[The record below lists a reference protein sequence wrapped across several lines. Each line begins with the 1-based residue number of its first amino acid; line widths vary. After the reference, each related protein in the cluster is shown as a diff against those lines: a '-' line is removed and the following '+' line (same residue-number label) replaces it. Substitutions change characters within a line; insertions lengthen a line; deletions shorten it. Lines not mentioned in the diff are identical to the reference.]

1 MILRYN
7 LFTLL
12 WAAMILLLTLLPSA
26 SMPQLSIW
34 SSLLSFDSFAHAFLF
49 AILVFLMI
57 VGLKKQFTYIKL
69 RHYAIRIAFI
79 CSVAFGIAIELMQD
93 FFVAGRHGDIIDV
106 LADAIGCLIG
116 IVLFKWIYIW

>member
-26 SMPQLSIW
+26 SMPPLSIW
-34 SSLLSFDSFAHAFLF
+34 SLLSFDSFAHAFLF
-49 AILVFLMI
+49 TVLIFLMI
-57 VGLKKQFTYIKL
+57 VGLKKQFSYLKL
-69 RHYAIRIAFI
+69 RHYAIRVSLFT
-79 CSVAFGIAIELMQD
+79 SVIFGIAIELMQHY
-93 FFVAGRHGDIIDV
+93 FITGRQGDMIDV
-106 LADAIGCLIG
+106 LADTIGCLIG

>member
-34 SSLLSFDSFAHAFLF
+34 TLFSFDSFAHAFLF

-69 RHYAIRIAFI
+69 RHYAIRVAFAS
-79 CSVAFGIAIELMQD
+79 SVAFGIAIELMQD
-93 FFVAGRHGDIIDV
+93 FFIAGRQGDIIDV
-106 LADAIGCLIG
+106 LADAIGCLLG